1 MWKELAIAAL
11 GMSTGTLMG
20 AWLQSQILKPFIGN
34 DYEINKPK
42 VKGEN
47 NLLQVLQSNKSETGK
62 NKETKERRLKLFKRK
77 NK

>member
-1 MWKELAIAAL
+1 MWKEITFILIGFIL
-11 GMSTGTLMG
+11 GSI
-20 AWLQSQILKPFIGN
+20 SFSYIILSLLKSMIGD

-47 NLLQVLQSNKSETGK
+47 NLLQVFQSNK
-62 NKETKERRLKLFKRK
+62 KENNSKDANDKRIKLFKRK